1 MITSQNLIYSDKQ
14 AITATAAST
23 NVIDHGA
30 NGTVYGAT
38 APVRRDQGKGG
49 KVPILIQITED
60 FAGATALTVEVQV
73 SANEAFSS
81 PKTVA
86 SATRS
91 GAANLKAGA
100 QFSIDRLPLGTD
112 ERYSRLN
119 YVPTG
124 TVTAG
129 RVTAQI
135 TMGNQQAHL

>member
-14 AITATAAST
+14 AITATAVST

-38 APVRRDQGKGG
+38 APLRRDQGKGG
-49 KVPILIQITED
+49 KVPLLIQITES

-73 SANEAFSS
+73 SATENFAS
-81 PKTVA
+81 PRTVA
-86 SATRS
+86 SSTRS
-91 GAANLKAGA
+91 GAANLVAGS
-100 QFSIDRLPLGTD
+100 QFAIDELPLGTN

-129 RVTAQI
+129 RVTAEI
-135 TMGNQQAHL
+135 TMGNQQAPL

>member
-1 MITSQNLIYSDKQ
+1 MIFSQNLMYSDKQ

-38 APVRRDQGKGG
+38 APLGRDQGKGA
-49 KVPILIQITED
+49 KVPVLIQITET
-60 FAGATALTVEVQV
+60 FVGATALEVQFQV
-73 SANEAFSS
+73 DDNAAFSS

-86 SATRS
+86 SAKKD
-91 GAANLKAGA
+91 GAGNLVAGA
-100 QFSIDRLPLGTD
+100 QFAIDTLPLGAD

-129 RVTAQI
+129 RVTAGI
-135 TMGNQQAHL
+135 TMGNQQAPL